1 MVHADQSDSTYEVYA
16 IRYASH
22 GGTKRRNFCRYDVYD
37 EPDAETQ
44 TDYFFWLLRGKD
56 RTVVVDTGF
65 DRAAGA
71 ARERYLEIEP
81 TEALQRLGVAATDVD
96 HVILSH
102 MHYDHVGNVNQ
113 FPQSTFTMARAELE
127 FWTGPLV
134 DRPLFAWSV
143 HTQEVEDVALLAKDE
158 RLTLMEDHAD
168 ILPGISATRVG
179 GHSPGQIITEVAT
192 ESGTV
197 VLASDAI
204 HFYEEMEKDRPFFV
218 FTDLPDLYRGYATL
232 RELAA
237 RPNTTVVAGH
247 DPRVMQMFTALDGD
261 CADMA
266 VRIA

>member
-1 MVHADQSDSTYEVYA
+1 MTVRSDATYEVYA

-22 GGTKRRNFCRYDVYD
+22 GGTKQRNFCRYDLYG
-37 EPDAETQ
+37 EPNAPTR
-44 TDYFFWLLRGKD
+44 TDYFFWLLRGRD

-65 DRAAGA
+65 DRARGA
-71 ARERYLEIEP
+71 VRERYLEIEP
-81 TEALQRLGVAATDVD
+81 TEALQRLGVAAADVD

-102 MHYDHVGNVNQ
+102 MHYDHVGNVGQ
-113 FPQSTFTMARAELE
+113 FPGSSFTMARAELD
-127 FWTGPLV
+127 FWTGPLA

-143 HTQEVEDVALLAKDE
+143 HAEEVAEVATLAKEE
-158 RLTLMEDHAD
+158 RLTLMEDRAD

-192 ESGTV
+192 ATGTV

-204 HFYEEMEKDRPFFV
+204 HFYEEMEADRPFFV
-218 FTDLPDLYRGYATL
+218 FTDLPDLYRGYARL

-237 RPNTTVVAGH
+237 RPDTTIVAGH
-247 DPRVMQMFTALDGD
+247 DPRVMTMFTALDGD